1 VKIVD
6 KVSSCSRRNVDFRIT
21 LTLLITVSI
30 LAFSTPCHVLLLI
43 TLVIS
48 LIAVYI
54 SSPGDFLQNIK
65 YFSTFIT
72 PLVSISLI
80 LQVAIGILDFS
91 TVAVAILRIYTLY
104 ITAFIVS
111 RTISVKNVIDFAR
124 KYRLTLV
131 IAILLAFKL
140 TRYSTSIL
148 TDISDIYSTNI
159 GFLCVNSIVCRIRL
173 TIMKMK
179 AFSQLLIVKALEVG
193 EAMYTRYPTIVYR
206 ERSSRRK
213 IKRFRT
219 SVCRPIIST

>member
-54 SSPGDFLQNIK
+54 SSSRDLLQNIK

-72 PLVSISLI
+72 PLISISLI

-91 TVAVAILRIYTLY
+91 TIAVAILRIYTLY

-159 GFLCVNSIVCRIRL
+159 GFLCVNIVCRTRL

-193 EAMYTRYPTIVYR
+193 EAIYTRYPTIVYQ

-213 IKRFRT
+213 IKKF
-219 SVCRPIIST
+219 